1 MRPLSVHGRGGVAAR
16 EPRNLWVQSESILSI
31 SRVVSDLGRAESF
44 YRSALGFRRVSGGPV
59 DPEVL
64 AALGVAERR
73 ANEVRMR
80 IGEEDIVLVQFES
93 AGRDYPAGSR
103 SDDLWFQHLAIVVS
117 DMDAGY
123 SRLRSRSGWEP
134 ISTDGPETLPASSGA
149 VRAFKFRDPDGHPL
163 ELLWLPPGRGRPAW
177 HERARAAPS
186 DEPFIGIDHSA
197 LAVSSTRRSLA
208 FYRSLGLHI
217 ADRSVNGGPAQS
229 RLDGVP
235 AARLR
240 VTGLRPASGAGPGLE
255 LLAYRP
261 PGRERETAGATD
273 LSTDWTTLSGVMA
286 GSAGGGASVSGTALA
301 ESHAPAPALLKRIAA
316 LSDPDG
322 HRFLVVSH
330 GIGSLG
336 RPA

>member
-1 MRPLSVHGRGGVAAR
+1 MQPLSVRGRGGVAVR
-16 EPRNLWVQSESILSI
+16 EPRNLWVQAESILSV
-31 SRVVSDLGRAESF
+31 SRVVSHLGRAESF

-59 DPEVL
+59 NPEVL
-64 AALGVAERR
+64 SALGVAGRL
-73 ANEVRMR
+73 ANEVRMH
-80 IGEEDIVLVQFES
+80 IGEEEIVLVQFES

-117 DMDAGY
+117 DMDVGY
-123 SRLRSRSGWEP
+123 ARLRSSGGWDP
-134 ISTDGPETLPASSGA
+134 ISTDGPQTLPASSGG

-163 ELLWLPPGRGRPAW
+163 ELLWLPPGRGRPDW
-177 HERARAAPS
+177 HERARTAPS
-186 DEPFIGIDHSA
+186 DEPFLGIDHSA

-229 RLDGVP
+229 RLDGLP
-235 AARLR
+235 AARVR
-240 VTGLRPASGAGPGLE
+240 VTGLRPASTAGPGLE

-261 PGRERETAGATD
+261 PGRERETAGVTD
-273 LSTDWTTLSGVMA
+273 LSTDWTTLSAVMA
-286 GSAGGGASVSGTALA
+286 GNAGGAVSTSGIPAA
-301 ESHAPAPALLKRIAA
+301 EHHAPVLLKGTSA

-322 HRFLVVSH
+322 HRFLVVNH
-330 GIGSLG
+330 GLGSLG